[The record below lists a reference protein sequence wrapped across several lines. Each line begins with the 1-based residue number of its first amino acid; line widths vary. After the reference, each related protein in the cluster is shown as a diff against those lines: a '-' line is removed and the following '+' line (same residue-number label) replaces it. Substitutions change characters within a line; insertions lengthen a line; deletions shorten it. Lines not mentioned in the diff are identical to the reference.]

1 MAVAVK
7 ICGLTEEAGL
17 AAAVAAGADYVGFV
31 FFPKSPRVLSVEAA
45 ARLLSRVP
53 VPSTVK
59 KVGLFVRPRLD
70 DIARVL
76 AEVPLDILQLY
87 ETTAAL
93 RREIAAR
100 FGLPLWQ
107 AVGVSEPADLP
118 QALDT
123 ADALLLDAK
132 PPPGAERPGGNARAF
147 AWEMLRGWRAPG
159 PWILAGGLTPENVA
173 AAVRMSGAQAVD
185 VSSGV
190 ESAPGR
196 KDPERIRRFIAEAR
210 SASA

>member
-132 PPPGAERPGGNARAF
+132 PPPGAERPGGNAR
-147 AWEMLRGWRAPG
+147 
-159 PWILAGGLTPENVA
+159 
-173 AAVRMSGAQAVD
+173 D
-185 VSSGV
+185 
-190 ESAPGR
+190 R
-196 KDPERIRRFIAEAR
+196 K
-210 SASA
+210 SVV

>member
-1 MAVAVK
+1 M
-7 ICGLTEEAGL
+7 G
-17 AAAVAAGADYVGFV
+17 
-31 FFPKSPRVLSVEAA
+31 
-45 ARLLSRVP
+45 
-53 VPSTVK
+53 
-59 KVGLFVRPRLD
+59 
-70 DIARVL
+70 
-76 AEVPLDILQLY
+76 
-87 ETTAAL
+87 
-93 RREIAAR
+93 
-100 FGLPLWQ
+100 
-107 AVGVSEPADLP
+107 EPADLP
-118 QALDT
+118 RELDT

-147 AWEMLRGWRAPG
+147 AWEMLRGWAAPG

-210 SASA
+210 NASA